1 MDNEEAN
8 RKDMK
13 KKIIGTGILLCFIMN
28 SYAQGGDR
36 KAYIE
41 TYRDLAVQEMDR
53 SGIPASIKLA
63 QGILESGAGASTL
76 SKKANNH
83 FGIKCGSKWTGD
95 TYYHKDDDYD
105 RQGNLIKSCFRKY
118 KSVRESYI
126 AHTDFLMRGQRY
138 AFLFNYPKTDYKN
151 WAKGLKKAGYA
162 TNPRYADLLI
172 NIIKD
177 YELHKFDK
185 MTSEIL
191 VYQPE
196 TPTPG
201 STQPEK
207 ITERR
212 QTINNQAKVIV
223 VAQGDTY
230 AQLSEIFN
238 IPMKRLLKYND
249 LTAEQPLQSGDFV
262 YTQPKRKKYRYKK
275 DFHIV
280 KTDDNM
286 YTLSQK
292 YGIKLKHI
300 YKRNRMQQGTEPAL
314 GERIYLR
321 KKAKHAP
328 NLRAIG
334 STPAAPVTVPKPSRP
349 NKPPTQRPPLPDD
362 LPASTQIHI
371 VQSGDTLYAIAQKY
385 SMTVNELKQLNGLT
399 SNIISIGQELKVK
412 R

>member
-1 MDNEEAN
+1 
-8 RKDMK
+8 MK
-13 KKIIGTGILLCFIMN
+13 KKIIGTGILLCLLAY
-28 SYAQGGDR
+28 SYAQSGDR

-41 TYRDLAVQEMDR
+41 TYRDLAVEEMDR

-76 SKKANNH
+76 SRKANNH
-83 FGIKCGSKWTGD
+83 FGIKCGSKWKGD

-126 AHTDFLMRGQRY
+126 AHTDFLMGGQRY
-138 AFLFNYPKTDYKN
+138 AFLFNYPKTDYKS

-177 YELHKFDK
+177 NELHKFDK

-191 VYQPE
+191 VYEPE
-196 TPTPG
+196 TPTEG

-207 ITERR
+207 VTERR
-212 QTINNQAKVIV
+212 QTVNNQAKIII

-230 AQLSEIFN
+230 TQLSEIFN
-238 IPMKRLLKYND
+238 ISMKRLLKYND
-249 LTAEQPLQSGDFV
+249 LATEQALQSGDFV
-262 YTQPKRKKYRYKK
+262 YIQPKRKKYRYKK

-280 KTDDNM
+280 KAGDNM
-286 YTLSQK
+286 YNLSQK

-300 YKRNRMQQGTEPAL
+300 YKRNRMQQGTEPAI

-321 KKAKHAP
+321 KKAKYAP
-328 NLRAIG
+328 NLRAPG
-334 STPAAPVTVPKPSRP
+334 STPTAPITVPKPSRP
-349 NKPPTQRPPLPDD
+349 NKPPTSRPPLPDNS
-362 LPASTQIHI
+362 PSTQIHI

-385 SMTVNELKQLNGLT
+385 SMTVNQLKQLNRLT